1 VTDTFETRLAAWSAL
16 DGNELGRLLGGGRK
30 GVEKECLRVSDSGEL
45 SMRPHP
51 MALGS
56 ALTNEYITTD
66 FSEALL
72 EFVTPAFAHT
82 WEALRAL
89 CDIHQFT
96 YRHLGDELL
105 WPASMPC
112 LIPDDDRIPLAY
124 YGDSNVGTM
133 KTVYRRGLGYRYG
146 RHMQT
151 IAGVHFNYSLPD
163 AFWPAYGDMLGDGG
177 SRDDFRSARYMG
189 LVRNFHRFGWL
200 LLYLFGASP
209 ALCRSFTGEQ
219 ELDMPLLHGTTYYEP
234 YGTSLR
240 MSDLGYTN
248 RSQSQINICM
258 NSVEE
263 YIRDLSAAIRT
274 PDSDYARIGVRVGDE
289 WRQLNTNRLQ
299 IENEYYSSIRPKR
312 VAMSGERP
320 TAALRRGGV
329 EYVEVRSLDINVFD
343 PCGINQNT
351 MRFVEAFLIYCLL
364 EDSPPFGEGS
374 LDVCRRNQA
383 LVAKQGRRPGLA
395 LERDGAAVALTA
407 WAGDLVDKVIGVADL
422 LDRAESGDSYRAAA
436 RSLRDWVDEP
446 DATPSARILSDLE
459 SGDSSFFRF
468 AMDAAL
474 SHRDYFRS
482 VEDLPGE
489 RLDALEAEARAS
501 LERQR
506 GIEAADTLNFEDY
519 LARYFASG

>member
-1 VTDTFETRLAAWSAL
+1 VTNTFETRLAAWSGL
-16 DGNELGRLLGGGRK
+16 DDDELGRTLGGGRK
-30 GVEKECLRVSDSGEL
+30 GIEKECLRVSESGEL
-45 SMRPHP
+45 SMRAHP
-51 MALGS
+51 EALGS

-72 EFVTPAFAHT
+72 EFVTPAFEHT

-96 YRHLGDELL
+96 YRNLADELL

-124 YGDSNVGTM
+124 YGESNVGTM

-163 AFWPAYGDMLGDGG
+163 AFWPACADMLGDGG
-177 SRDDFRSARYMG
+177 ALDDFRSARYMG
-189 LVRNFHRFGWL
+189 LVRNFHRVGWL

-209 ALCRSFTGEQ
+209 ALCRSFTGDR
-219 ELDMPLLHGTTYYEP
+219 ELDMPVLHGSTYYEP
-234 YGTSLR
+234 FGTSLR

-258 NSVEE
+258 NSVDE

-274 PDSDYARIGVRVGDE
+274 PDPDYARIGVQVDGE

-312 VAMSGERP
+312 VARSGERP

-364 EDSPPFGEGS
+364 EDSPPFADGS
-374 LDVCRRNQA
+374 LDACRRNQA
-383 LVAKQGRRPGLA
+383 LVAKQGRRPGLT
-395 LERDGAAVALTA
+395 LERGGAGITLAA
-407 WAGDLVDKVIGVADL
+407 WAGEVFDGVIGVAEL
-422 LDRAESGDSYRAAA
+422 LDRAESGDSYRAAVRTLQERVA
-436 RSLRDWVDEP
+436 EP
-446 DATPSARILSDLE
+446 DATPSARILADLS
-459 SGDSSFFRF
+459 SGGAGFFRF
-468 AMDAAL
+468 AMDAAI
-474 SHRDYFRS
+474 SHRNYFLA
-482 VEDLPGE
+482 VEDLPGD
-489 RLDALEAEARAS
+489 RMDALAAEAMAS
-501 LERQR
+501 LARQR
-506 GIEAADTLNFEDY
+506 DIEAADTLLFEDY
-519 LARYFASG
+519 LARYFGRD